1 MERSGDTDLTMAV
14 KRHAEN
20 YTAPTVL
27 RERIV
32 GAIRQADTTAARKAA
47 PRGPRSGWWLNLGAA
62 FAMGIV
68 ASVAVTVFL
77 GSASEQNMLAQEVVN
92 GHVRSLMVAH
102 LADVASS
109 DRHTV
114 KPWFAGKLD
123 FLPPVIDLAGDGF
136 PLLGGR
142 LDYIGGRPAAALV
155 YKSRQHTINVFVWR
169 RGDNAPTPPAA
180 LSLQGFNVTGWE
192 NNAMQF
198 WLASDLNAP
207 ELRLFATRL
216 REATA
221 KTGI

>member
-1 MERSGDTDLTMAV
+1 MEHSGDTDLAMAV
-14 KRHAEN
+14 KRQAEN
-20 YTAPTVL
+20 YTAPAGL

-32 GAIRQADTTAARKAA
+32 GAIRQADMTTARKAS
-47 PRGPRSGWWLNLGAA
+47 PRGGWWLNLGAA

-68 ASVAVTVFL
+68 ASVTVTVFL
-77 GSASEQNMLAQEVVN
+77 GSASKQDMLAQEVVN
-92 GHVRSLMVAH
+92 SHVRSLMVAH

-123 FLPPVIDLAGDGF
+123 FLPPVVDLAGDGF

-169 RGDNAPTPPAA
+169 RSDNAPTPPEAFA
-180 LSLQGFNVTGWE
+180 VQGFNVTGWE

-198 WLASDLNAP
+198 WLASDLNAS
-207 ELRLFATRL
+207 ELRQFATRL

-221 KTGI
+221 KTGL